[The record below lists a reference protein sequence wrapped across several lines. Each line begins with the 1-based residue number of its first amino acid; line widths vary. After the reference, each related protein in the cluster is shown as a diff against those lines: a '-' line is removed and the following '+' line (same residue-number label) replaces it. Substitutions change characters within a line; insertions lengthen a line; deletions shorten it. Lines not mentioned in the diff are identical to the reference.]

1 MIETPSLRT
10 RVTLV
15 TIGVIVLL
23 VVGLEALVYLSLRDR
38 LNDGLD
44 DVLTTRTA
52 LVLRLAEDA
61 PDLAT
66 LDRELTEV
74 GVPAVL
80 RGPDGTVVRSE
91 PAARRLDEVLPG
103 EALPD
108 EGPGTVT
115 RTIELPMG
123 GSAEVVVSRGAV
135 DSTLQRVL
143 LVEVAGSAGA
153 LVLAAL
159 LLLRA
164 SSVVTRPLDRIV
176 DTAGEIAAGDRS
188 RRLNPSDPTTELGR
202 MAAAFDTTI
211 DALDHAL
218 TDAEEAEARSRRF
231 LADAAHQLRTPL
243 AGLRASAETLLAH
256 PDGPDRLRL
265 AANVSREATRMSRL
279 VDRLLRIARIDRG
292 EEPERRAVDLVDL
305 ANREVDRQRPLAPQ
319 LTFAMTAGDD
329 VPIVHCDP
337 EGVRDALANLLDNAR
352 RFARSRVDVS
362 IDRQLGAVD
371 LVVRDDGRGIAP
383 ERAEEIFDRFTTT
396 SDGSGLG
403 LPIARAI
410 AEAHGGALVF
420 AGGAFVL
427 TLPVAPL
434 EG

>member
-15 TIGVIVLL
+15 TVGVLVLL
-23 VVGLEALVYLSLRDR
+23 VIGLEAGVYFSLRDR

-44 DVLTTRTA
+44 EVLATRTA
-52 LVLRLAEDA
+52 LVDRLAQDA
-61 PDLAT
+61 TDLPT
-66 LDRELTEV
+66 LADELTEV

-80 RGPDGTVVRSE
+80 RGPDGTEIRTDPAVR
-91 PAARRLDEVLPG
+91 RFDEVLPG
-103 EALPD
+103 EGEGVETSTVALAD
-108 EGPGTVT
+108 GSTV
-115 RTIELPMG
+115 
-123 GSAEVVVSRGAV
+123 EVIVSRGAV

-143 LVEVAGSAGA
+143 LVEVAGSAAA

-164 SSVVTRPLDRIV
+164 SAVVTRPLDRMV

-188 RRLNPSDPTTELGR
+188 RRLAPSDPTTELGR

-218 TDAEEAEARSRRF
+218 TEAEEAETRSRRF

-243 AGLRASAETLLAH
+243 TGLRASAENLLAD
-256 PDGPDRLRL
+256 PDGPDRDRM
-265 AANVSREATRMSRL
+265 AANVSREAMRMTRL

-292 EEPERRAVDLVDL
+292 EQPVQQATDIVALARA
-305 ANREVDRQRPLAPQ
+305 EVERQRPLAPQ
-319 LTFAMTAGDD
+319 LDFALDAVDD
-329 VPIVHCDP
+329 VPVVHCEP
-337 EGVRDALANLLDNAR
+337 EAVRDALANLLDNAR
-352 RFARSRVDVS
+352 RFARSRVEVG
-362 IDRQLGAVD
+362 IDTELGTVD
-371 LVVRDDGRGIAP
+371 LVVRDDGPGIAP
-383 ERAEEIFDRFTTT
+383 ERTEEVFHRFTTT

-403 LPIARAI
+403 LPIARGI
-410 AEAHGGALVF
+410 AEAHGGALEF